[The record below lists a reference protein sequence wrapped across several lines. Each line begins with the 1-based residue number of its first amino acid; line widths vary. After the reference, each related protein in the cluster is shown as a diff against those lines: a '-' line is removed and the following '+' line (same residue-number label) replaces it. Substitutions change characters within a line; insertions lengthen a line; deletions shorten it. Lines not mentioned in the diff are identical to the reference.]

1 MNWRMFIISVVGS
14 AAIIGGMYAA
24 MLALLT

>member
-1 MNWRMFIISVVGS
+1 MNWRMFTVSVMVT